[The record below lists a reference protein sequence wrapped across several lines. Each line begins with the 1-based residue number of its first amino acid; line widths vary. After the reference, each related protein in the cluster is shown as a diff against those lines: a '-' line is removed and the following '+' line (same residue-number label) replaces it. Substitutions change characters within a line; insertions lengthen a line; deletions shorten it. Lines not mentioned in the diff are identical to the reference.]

1 MIDVNVNLGAWPFRH
16 LPDGDPA
23 RMAKRLRGLAVTRA
37 WAGSFDGLLHKD
49 IRGVNERLVEDCKRH
64 GDGLFVPFGSVN
76 PRWPDWEEDIRVCA
90 EGHTMPG
97 VRLHPNYHGYTLD
110 DAAFARLL
118 SLADKHKL
126 IVQIAVKMEDERTQH
141 PLMKVPPVDLR
152 PLPDLVAKFP
162 NLRLVVLNQPTDLK
176 GETQLLLARSGKVY
190 FDVAMLEV
198 VGEVAKVAGRVGA
211 DRVLLGSHA
220 PQFYPEASQL
230 KVKESGLGGDELKKV
245 QSGNAAG
252 LVPES

>member
-1 MIDVNVNLGAWPFRH
+1 
-16 LPDGDPA
+16 
-23 RMAKRLRGLAVTRA
+23 
-37 WAGSFDGLLHKD
+37 
-49 IRGVNERLVEDCKRH
+49 
-64 GDGLFVPFGSVN
+64 
-76 PRWPDWEEDIRVCA
+76 
-90 EGHTMPG
+90 
-97 VRLHPNYHGYTLD
+97 
-110 DAAFARLL
+110 
-118 SLADKHKL
+118 
-126 IVQIAVKMEDERTQH
+126 
-141 PLMKVPPVDLR
+141 MKVPPVDLR

-198 VGEVAKVAGRVGA
+198 AGEVAKLAGRVGA

-220 PQFYPEASQL
+220 PQFYPEAALL
-230 KVKESGLGGDELKKV
+230 KLKESGLGDDELKKV